1 MSHNNN
7 NATSTSAVIPP
18 YDVIGVIDSDGNS
31 SVYYTDTDY
40 MNWTVMNEEEDGGDS
55 EHVMEAYRMIVVV
68 VVPVI
73 IVLGTLGNV
82 LSFIVMRRRLL
93 RYVSTC
99 FYKSILALVDTG
111 ESARSAVQTSQGP
124 NIEMLTQLYCSS
136 TIVSLTE
143 G

>member
-7 NATSTSAVIPP
+7 KAPSTSAVIPP
-18 YDVIGVIDSDGNS
+18 YDVIDVIDSDGNS

-40 MNWTVMNEEEDGGDS
+40 INRTVLRYEDEGNSEEY
-55 EHVMEAYRMIVVV
+55 VMEAYRMIVVV

-93 RYVSTC
+93 RYDSTC
-99 FYKSILALVDTG
+99 FYMSILALVDTG
-111 ESARSAVQTSQGP
+111 ESARSAVQTPQGP
-124 NIEMLTQLYCSS
+124 SIEICT
-136 TIVSLTE
+136 
-143 G
+143 

>member
-7 NATSTSAVIPP
+7 NSTSTSAVIPP
-18 YDVIGVIDSDGNS
+18 YDVIGVIDSHGNS
-31 SVYYTDTDY
+31 SVYYTDVDY
-40 MNWTVMNEEEDGGDS
+40 INWTVLNEDEGNS

-68 VVPVI
+68 IVPVI

-93 RYVSTC
+93 RNVSTC
-99 FYKSILALVDTG
+99 FYMSILALVDTG
-111 ESARSAVQTSQGP
+111 ESARSAVQTNQGP
-124 NIEMLTQLYCSS
+124 STEIR

>member
-1 MSHNNN
+1 MSHNND

-18 YDVIGVIDSDGNS
+18 YDVIGVIDSNGNS

-40 MNWTVMNEEEDGGDS
+40 INRTVLHYEDEGDS
-55 EHVMEAYRMIVVV
+55 EEYVMEAYRMIVVV

-73 IVLGTLGNV
+73 IVFGTLGNV

-99 FYKSILALVDTG
+99 FYMSILALVDTG
-111 ESARSAVQTSQGP
+111 ECARSAVQTSQGP
-124 NIEMLTQLYCSS
+124 S
-136 TIVSLTE
+136 TETRT
-143 G
+143 